1 MQHTFSQDLAG
12 TLRRF
17 RSQRSAF
24 IRENLALLSEVRLNG
39 EVTQTVTAWTQWEFL
54 ENVRA
59 RPRLCVLAMKA
70 FGGCTKSQ
78 LAFTSAVVFSHVKS
92 PRHPPIEAI
101 EIMFP
106 CYSLQVH
113 TQALKEDLYRTALA
127 KMANLNM
134 EQLIAAA
141 NRYKLQLVPAVD
153 LVQDYVQVVD
163 QEGKEEEQPLE
174 EDYGLEGAQ
183 ANETKNK

>member
-24 IRENLALLSEVRLNG
+24 IREHLTLLSEVRENG
-39 EVTQTVTAWTQWEFL
+39 EVTQNITTWNQWEFL
-54 ENVRA
+54 VSVSA

-78 LAFTSAVVFSHVKS
+78 LAFTSAVVFSQVKS
-92 PRHPPIEAI
+92 PRHPVIEAI

-106 CYSLQVH
+106 SYSLQVH
-113 TQALKEDLYRTALA
+113 KRDLNEDLYRTALA
-127 KMANLNM
+127 KIANLNM
-134 EQLIAAA
+134 EQLIAAS
-141 NRYKLQLVPAVD
+141 NRYKLQLVPAID
-153 LVQDYVQVVD
+153 LVENEETLNNA
-163 QEGKEEEQPLE
+163 QEEEEQQQQPLG
-174 EDYGLEGAQ
+174 EDY
-183 ANETKNK
+183 ETS